1 MQRISPKAAGCFVTS
16 SWHDVKHHVT
26 ALIVQV
32 SLRFFIKTLKIPFV
46 SSLIALYFCL
56 VTSSA
61 ITLVKN
67 RGWMKWCFCPR
78 AQHHLVPCQPG
89 SCSALWRFY
98 WLFLMLQW
106 FFFFFFMVYLKA
118 WGSLSA
124 LESPLQIPT
133 LASINSAF
141 RKEILK
147 IEQKVI
153 NVRVLK
159 VMDAVIMPSGERNN
173 LCRLEGGT
181 EGLLVAFAWGNCW
194 WSCQSSYGKSE
205 KMRLWITAPWHAL
218 VNRNEK

>member
-1 MQRISPKAAGCFVTS
+1 MMFLSSCPTSPCPMPARLLLCFVAFLLAVF
-16 SWHDVKHHVT
+16 DVTV
-26 ALIVQV
+26 I
-32 SLRFFIKTLKIPFV
+32 
-46 SSLIALYFCL
+46 
-56 VTSSA
+56 
-61 ITLVKN
+61 
-67 RGWMKWCFCPR
+67 
-78 AQHHLVPCQPG
+78 
-89 SCSALWRFY
+89 
-98 WLFLMLQW
+98 
-106 FFFFFFMVYLKA
+106 FFFFFMVYLKA

-159 VMDAVIMPSGERNN
+159 VMDAVIVPSGERNN

-218 VNRNEK
+218 VNRKEK